1 MSARTLLGVY
11 RLCYCLLILIA
22 SIQTLAADGAA
33 DPHVVPLATAEI
45 AGALLLLVPRTQS
58 LGLTLLLGV
67 FACAQVM
74 AALSAAWPTRFAQ
87 YAASALLI
95 VLLDRALRA
104 RRASSYSVTA
114 TGFAGLRG
122 PGSSGRADP
131 CRF

>member
-1 MSARTLLGVY
+1 MSARGLLCAY

-22 SIQTLAADGAA
+22 SIQTLAAEGAA

-45 AGALLLLVPRTQS
+45 AGALLLLVPRTQW

-67 FACAQVM
+67 FACAQVL
-74 AALSAAWPTRFAQ
+74 AALAAAWPTRFLQ

-104 RRASSYSVTA
+104 
-114 TGFAGLRG
+114 
-122 PGSSGRADP
+122 GRATP
-131 CRF
+131 PAPAVPAATAS

>member
-1 MSARTLLGVY
+1 MSARAILGAY

-22 SIQTLAADGAA
+22 SLQTLVAEGAA

-45 AGALLLLVPRTQS
+45 AGALLLLLPRAQW

-67 FACAQVM
+67 FACAQVL
-74 AALSAAWPTRFAQ
+74 AAMSAAWPTRFLQ

-104 RRASSYSVTA
+104 
-114 TGFAGLRG
+114 
-122 PGSSGRADP
+122 GRATP
-131 CRF
+131 PAAAVPGATAS